1 VSDSRG
7 AGAPVVFVHG
17 FSNDRFVWDDLVGAL
32 PDNRAIRHD
41 LRGHGDSG
49 WSLDCRYHLFD
60 HARDLLEVVDALGI
74 ESAALVGHS
83 LGGNIA
89 ALFAA
94 RNPARVSRL
103 VMIDSGPALGVDAW
117 RRASSDVSEQARAY
131 ESVAEY
137 RKLLGLAYPL
147 AAGAALERLARTSLV
162 QRRDGR
168 FEPKLDPALLELLGT
183 EAELRETEATLWDA
197 LAKLRCPVL
206 LARGERSAMLPEE
219 VARKMTER
227 VISNARL
234 AQIPNAGHAVMFD
247 SGAELARVVCDF
259 LDERTCATATTP
271 PPSAPHVA
279 LGPVP
284 SPRTAP

>member
-1 VSDSRG
+1 MEARLITRDGIELAVTDSHG
-7 AGAPVVFVHG
+7 AGAPVVLVHG
-17 FSNDRFVWDDLVGAL
+17 FSNDRFVWDDLVAAF
-32 PDNRAIRHD
+32 PNNRTIRHD

-60 HARDLLEVVDALGI
+60 HAADLREVFDALGI
-74 ESAALVGHS
+74 ERASLVGHS

-94 RNPARVSRL
+94 RNSARVSRL
-103 VMIDSGPALGVDAW
+103 VMVDSGPALGVDAW
-117 RRASSDVSEQARAY
+117 RRASSDVSDQARAY

-147 AAGAALERLARTSLV
+147 AASAALERLARTSLT

-183 EAELRETEATLWDA
+183 DEELRETEATLWDS

-247 SGAELARVVCDF
+247 NGPGLSREISAF
-259 LDERTCATATTP
+259 LGER
-271 PPSAPHVA
+271 
-279 LGPVP
+279 
-284 SPRTAP
+284 